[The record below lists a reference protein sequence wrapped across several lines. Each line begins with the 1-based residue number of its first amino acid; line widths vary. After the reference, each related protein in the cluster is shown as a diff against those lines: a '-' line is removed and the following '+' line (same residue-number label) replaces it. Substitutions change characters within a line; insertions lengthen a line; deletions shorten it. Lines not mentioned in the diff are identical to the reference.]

1 MLPET
6 TPDEIHDRSGH
17 KARFLQDRDQTM
29 KPKQFCIRAAA
40 CLFPL
45 SLILMCIVTPI
56 VVPAQD
62 DPAANTAAAPAAEP
76 ADQPGVVRISDV
88 AELPA
93 EVAEEVPDGFPV
105 ELYETPKLTPVTDTG
120 SAIDS
125 GIELDFD
132 DDAGQS
138 GIELDFDDDAGQV
151 TLSDVWHEHSV
162 EFLSRNREQ
171 SEALANWM
179 FDRMGLYTPAVVHT
193 APVGSYNMIYPVNPD
208 YVNPRDL
215 RVYGAQGAG
224 VPIVVP
230 LAPTVRSS
238 YNYSSGLPA
247 SRLTPIS
254 VPR

>member
-1 MLPET
+1 
-6 TPDEIHDRSGH
+6 
-17 KARFLQDRDQTM
+17 M

-62 DPAANTAAAPAAEP
+62 DPAANTAAEPAAEP

-93 EVAEEVPDGFPV
+93 EAAEEVPDGFPV

-138 GIELDFDDDAGQV
+138 GIELAFDDAAGQV
-151 TLSDVWHEHSV
+151 TLSDVGHEHSV

>member
-1 MLPET
+1 
-6 TPDEIHDRSGH
+6 
-17 KARFLQDRDQTM
+17 M

-45 SLILMCIVTPI
+45 SLILMCVVTPI

-62 DPAANTAAAPAAEP
+62 DPAAANTAVEPAVEPAVKP

-93 EVAEEVPDGFPV
+93 EVAEEVPDGFPA

-132 DDAGQS
+132 DDAGQ
-138 GIELDFDDDAGQV
+138 V
-151 TLSDVWHEHSV
+151 TLSDVWHEHSG

-193 APVGSYNMIYPVNPD
+193 APVGTYNMIYPVNPD
-208 YVNPRDL
+208 YVNPRDR

>member
-1 MLPET
+1 
-6 TPDEIHDRSGH
+6 
-17 KARFLQDRDQTM
+17 M

-62 DPAANTAAAPAAEP
+62 DPAANTAAEPAAEP
-76 ADQPGVVRISDV
+76 AEQPGVVRISDV

-93 EVAEEVPDGFPV
+93 EAAEEVPDGFPA

>member
-1 MLPET
+1 
-6 TPDEIHDRSGH
+6 
-17 KARFLQDRDQTM
+17 M

-62 DPAANTAAAPAAEP
+62 DPTNSAAAEP
-76 ADQPGVVRISDV
+76 AAAEPAADKPGVVRITDV

-93 EVAEEVPDGFPV
+93 EVAEEVPDGFPA
-105 ELYETPKLTPVTDTG
+105 ELYETPEVAPVTDTR
-120 SAIDS
+120 ATID
-125 GIELDFD
+125 
-132 DDAGQS
+132 S

>member
-1 MLPET
+1 
-6 TPDEIHDRSGH
+6 
-17 KARFLQDRDQTM
+17 M

-62 DPAANTAAAPAAEP
+62 DPAANTAAEPAVKP

-93 EVAEEVPDGFPV
+93 EAAEEVPDGFPA

-120 SAIDS
+120 SAID
-125 GIELDFD
+125 
-132 DDAGQS
+132 S

>member
-1 MLPET
+1 M
-6 TPDEIHDRSGH
+6 PDEIHDRSGH

-56 VVPAQD
+56 VVTAQD
-62 DPAANTAAAPAAEP
+62 DPAANTAAEPAAEP

-105 ELYETPKLTPVTDTG
+105 ELYETPEVTPVTATG

-125 GIELDFD
+125 GID
-132 DDAGQS
+132 S

>member
-1 MLPET
+1 M
-6 TPDEIHDRSGH
+6 PDEIHDRSSH

-40 CLFPL
+40 CLLPL

-62 DPAANTAAAPAAEP
+62 DPANTATESATSQPAVAE
-76 ADQPGVVRISDV
+76 PGVVRISDV

-93 EVAEEVPDGFPV
+93 EAAVEFPAGELSAEELSAGELPA
-105 ELYETPKLTPVTDTG
+105 ELYKTPEFAPVTDSE

-125 GIELDFD
+125 GIEL
-132 DDAGQS
+132 
-138 GIELDFDDDAGQV
+138 EFDDDAGQV
-151 TLSDVWHEHSV
+151 TLSDLWHEHSV
-162 EFLSRNREQ
+162 EFLSRNQEQ

-193 APVGSYNMIYPVNPD
+193 APVGTYNMIYPVNPD
-208 YVNPRDL
+208 YVNPRDR

-238 YNYSSGLPA
+238 YNYGSGLPA
-247 SRLTPIS
+247 SRLTPVS

>member
-1 MLPET
+1 
-6 TPDEIHDRSGH
+6 
-17 KARFLQDRDQTM
+17 M

-62 DPAANTAAAPAAEP
+62 DPAANTAAEPAAEP

-93 EVAEEVPDGFPV
+93 EAAEEVPDGFPA
-105 ELYETPKLTPVTDTG
+105 ELYETPQLTPVTDTG
-120 SAIDS
+120 SAID
-125 GIELDFD
+125 
-132 DDAGQS
+132 S

>member
-1 MLPET
+1 MLPGT

-62 DPAANTAAAPAAEP
+62 DPAAANTAVEPAVEPAVKPAVKP
-76 ADQPGVVRISDV
+76 ADQPGVGRISDV

-105 ELYETPKLTPVTDTG
+105 ELYETPEVTPVTDTG
-120 SAIDS
+120 SAID
-125 GIELDFD
+125 
-132 DDAGQS
+132 S

-215 RVYGAQGAG
+215 RVYGAQGCLLYTS
-224 VPIVVP
+224 P
-230 LAPTVRSS
+230 S
-238 YNYSSGLPA
+238 
-247 SRLTPIS
+247 
-254 VPR
+254 PRD

>member
-1 MLPET
+1 
-6 TPDEIHDRSGH
+6 
-17 KARFLQDRDQTM
+17 M

-62 DPAANTAAAPAAEP
+62 DPAANTAAEPAAEP

-93 EVAEEVPDGFPV
+93 EAAEEVPDGFPA

-120 SAIDS
+120 SAID
-125 GIELDFD
+125 
-132 DDAGQS
+132 S

>member
-1 MLPET
+1 
-6 TPDEIHDRSGH
+6 
-17 KARFLQDRDQTM
+17 M

-62 DPAANTAAAPAAEP
+62 DPAANTAAEPAAEP

-93 EVAEEVPDGFPV
+93 EAAEEVPDGFPA

-132 DDAGQS
+132 DDAGQ
-138 GIELDFDDDAGQV
+138 V
-151 TLSDVWHEHSV
+151 TLSDLWHEHSV

>member
-1 MLPET
+1 M
-6 TPDEIHDRSGH
+6 PDEIHDRSGH

-40 CLFPL
+40 CLLPL

-62 DPAANTAAAPAAEP
+62 NPANTGTEPAASQPAAAEP
-76 ADQPGVVRISDV
+76 GLVRISDV
-88 AELPA
+88 AEFPAGELTAEELSAGEFPA
-93 EVAEEVPDGFPV
+93 E
-105 ELYETPKLTPVTDTG
+105 LSETPEIAPVTDTE

-132 DDAGQS
+132 DDV
-138 GIELDFDDDAGQV
+138 GQV
-151 TLSDVWHEHSV
+151 TLSDLWHEHSV

-193 APVGSYNMIYPVNPD
+193 APVGTYNMIYPVNPD
-208 YVNPRDL
+208 YVNPRDR

-238 YNYSSGLPA
+238 YNYGSGLPA